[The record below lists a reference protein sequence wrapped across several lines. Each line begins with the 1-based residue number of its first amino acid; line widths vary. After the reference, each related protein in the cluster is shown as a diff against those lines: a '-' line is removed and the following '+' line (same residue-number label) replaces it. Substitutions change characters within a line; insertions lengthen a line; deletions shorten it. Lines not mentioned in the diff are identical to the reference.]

1 MTEHVTVCD
10 QAYDPSTTP
19 KYDLHSVSSLTTYQL
34 RQELVRLGAFERFF
48 PPEKVQ
54 YCCYDS
60 LLEAH
65 ITLLR
70 EAKAEEEAA
79 AFARHNAE
87 VEARKAQ
94 LAEAKAARMQDEHE
108 SEKDALFQFSAHELN
123 VRRMITRSSQ
133 RRSPSPSAHVR
144 PPSRLRTRAPLAA
157 SCVPLRRA
165 PKCPP
170 TSARVSKFLNLRR
183 FYRGAGRARER
194 GANGRRDGGRF
205 CVLPPARSP
214 SRASPRS

>member
-79 AFARHNAE
+79 AFAKHNAE

-94 LAEAKAARMQDEHE
+94 LAEAKAARKREAEERSRKRREAQKAALHADHG
-108 SEKDALFQFSAHELN
+108 DAAPGDATPNPEVKTADTLPSL
-123 VRRMITRSSQ
+123 ILRSK
-133 RRSPSPSAHVR
+133 PV
-144 PPSRLRTRAPLAA
+144 
-157 SCVPLRRA
+157 VEV
-165 PKCPP
+165 
-170 TSARVSKFLNLRR
+170 VSSTT
-183 FYRGAGRARER
+183 GE
-194 GANGRRDGGRF
+194 
-205 CVLPPARSP
+205 
-214 SRASPRS
+214 

>member
-1 MTEHVTVCD
+1 M
-10 QAYDPSTTP
+10 
-19 KYDLHSVSSLTTYQL
+19 SSLTTYQL

-79 AFARHNAE
+79 QFARHNAE

-94 LAEAKAARMQDEHE
+94 LAEAKAARKKEAEERSRKRREAQKAALADGAAAPADETPTHE
-108 SEKDALFQFSAHELN
+108 VKTSDSLPSL
-123 VRRMITRSSQ
+123 ILRSK
-133 RRSPSPSAHVR
+133 PV
-144 PPSRLRTRAPLAA
+144 
-157 SCVPLRRA
+157 VEV
-165 PKCPP
+165 
-170 TSARVSKFLNLRR
+170 VSSTT
-183 FYRGAGRARER
+183 GE
-194 GANGRRDGGRF
+194 
-205 CVLPPARSP
+205 
-214 SRASPRS
+214 

>member
-79 AFARHNAE
+79 QFARHNAE

-94 LAEAKAARMQDEHE
+94 LAEAKAARKREAEERSRKRREAQKAALHADHG
-108 SEKDALFQFSAHELN
+108 DAAPADATPTPEVKTADSLPSL
-123 VRRMITRSSQ
+123 ILRSK
-133 RRSPSPSAHVR
+133 PV
-144 PPSRLRTRAPLAA
+144 
-157 SCVPLRRA
+157 VEV
-165 PKCPP
+165 
-170 TSARVSKFLNLRR
+170 VSSTT
-183 FYRGAGRARER
+183 GE
-194 GANGRRDGGRF
+194 
-205 CVLPPARSP
+205 
-214 SRASPRS
+214 

>member
-87 VEARKAQ
+87 VEARKAA
-94 LAEAKAARMQDEHE
+94 LAEAKAARKREAE
-108 SEKDALFQFSAHELN
+108 E
-123 VRRMITRSSQ
+123 R
-133 RRSPSPSAHVR
+133 
-144 PPSRLRTRAPLAA
+144 SRLRREAQKAALADGAAAPADETRTPAVKTTDSLPSLI
-157 SCVPLRRA
+157 LRSK
-165 PKCPP
+165 PVVEV
-170 TSARVSKFLNLRR
+170 VSSTT
-183 FYRGAGRARER
+183 GE
-194 GANGRRDGGRF
+194 
-205 CVLPPARSP
+205 
-214 SRASPRS
+214 

>member
-94 LAEAKAARMQDEHE
+94 LAEAKAARKREAE
-108 SEKDALFQFSAHELN
+108 E
-123 VRRMITRSSQ
+123 R
-133 RRSPSPSAHVR
+133 
-144 PPSRLRTRAPLAA
+144 SRLRREAQKAA
-157 SCVPLRRA
+157 LQ
-165 PKCPP
+165 
-170 TSARVSKFLNLRR
+170 
-183 FYRGAGRARER
+183 
-194 GANGRRDGGRF
+194 DGGDAMPADETPTPA
-205 CVLPPARSP
+205 VKTTDSLPSLILRSKP
-214 SRASPRS
+214 VVEVVSSTTGE

>member
-10 QAYDPSTTP
+10 QAYVPSTTP
-19 KYDLHSVSSLTTYQL
+19 KYALHSVSSLTTYQL

-94 LAEAKAARMQDEHE
+94 LAEAKAARKKEAE
-108 SEKDALFQFSAHELN
+108 E
-123 VRRMITRSSQ
+123 R
-133 RRSPSPSAHVR
+133 
-144 PPSRLRTRAPLAA
+144 SRLRREAQKAA
-157 SCVPLRRA
+157 LHADHGDAGPADETPTHEVKTSDSLPSLILRSKPVVEVVSSVP
-165 PKCPP
+165 
-170 TSARVSKFLNLRR
+170 
-183 FYRGAGRARER
+183 
-194 GANGRRDGGRF
+194 GGE
-205 CVLPPARSP
+205 
-214 SRASPRS
+214 

>member
-79 AFARHNAE
+79 QFARHNAE

-94 LAEAKAARMQDEHE
+94 LAEAKAARKREAEERSRKRREAQKAALHADHGDAVADEPSKHE
-108 SEKDALFQFSAHELN
+108 VKKFEMPAAEPPLPSLIL
-123 VRRMITRSSQ
+123 RSK
-133 RRSPSPSAHVR
+133 PV
-144 PPSRLRTRAPLAA
+144 
-157 SCVPLRRA
+157 VEV
-165 PKCPP
+165 
-170 TSARVSKFLNLRR
+170 VSSTT
-183 FYRGAGRARER
+183 GE
-194 GANGRRDGGRF
+194 
-205 CVLPPARSP
+205 
-214 SRASPRS
+214 

>member
-79 AFARHNAE
+79 QFARHNAE

-94 LAEAKAARMQDEHE
+94 LAEAKAARKKEAEERSRRRREAQKAALHADHGDAAPGDEAPNHE
-108 SEKDALFQFSAHELN
+108 VKKFEMPAADPPLPSLIL
-123 VRRMITRSSQ
+123 RSK
-133 RRSPSPSAHVR
+133 PV
-144 PPSRLRTRAPLAA
+144 
-157 SCVPLRRA
+157 VEV
-165 PKCPP
+165 
-170 TSARVSKFLNLRR
+170 VSSTT
-183 FYRGAGRARER
+183 GE
-194 GANGRRDGGRF
+194 
-205 CVLPPARSP
+205 
-214 SRASPRS
+214 

>member
-79 AFARHNAE
+79 QFARHNAE

-94 LAEAKAARMQDEHE
+94 LAEAKAARKREAEERSRKRREAQKAALHADHGDAGPADETPTHE
-108 SEKDALFQFSAHELN
+108 VKKFEMPAADPLPSLIL
-123 VRRMITRSSQ
+123 RSKPVVEVVS
-133 RRSPSPSAHVR
+133 S
-144 PPSRLRTRAPLAA
+144 
-157 SCVPLRRA
+157 VP
-165 PKCPP
+165 
-170 TSARVSKFLNLRR
+170 
-183 FYRGAGRARER
+183 
-194 GANGRRDGGRF
+194 GGE
-205 CVLPPARSP
+205 
-214 SRASPRS
+214 

>member
-79 AFARHNAE
+79 AFAKHNAE

-94 LAEAKAARMQDEHE
+94 LAEAKAARKKEAE
-108 SEKDALFQFSAHELN
+108 E
-123 VRRMITRSSQ
+123 R
-133 RRSPSPSAHVR
+133 
-144 PPSRLRTRAPLAA
+144 SRLRREAQKAALDGDAAPGDATPNPGQNGGHIAVAHPAVEARRRGRVFDDRRVIA
-157 SCVPLRRA
+157 SWWLC
-165 PKCPP
+165 
-170 TSARVSKFLNLRR
+170 NLI
-183 FYRGAGRARER
+183 GTI
-194 GANGRRDGGRF
+194 
-205 CVLPPARSP
+205 
-214 SRASPRS
+214 

>member
-48 PPEKVQ
+48 PPERVQ

-79 AFARHNAE
+79 QFTRHNAE

-94 LAEAKAARMQDEHE
+94 LAEAKAARKREAEERSRKRREAQKAALHADHGDAAADEPAKHE
-108 SEKDALFQFSAHELN
+108 VKKFEMPAADPLPSLIL
-123 VRRMITRSSQ
+123 RSK
-133 RRSPSPSAHVR
+133 PV
-144 PPSRLRTRAPLAA
+144 
-157 SCVPLRRA
+157 VEV
-165 PKCPP
+165 
-170 TSARVSKFLNLRR
+170 VSSTT
-183 FYRGAGRARER
+183 GE
-194 GANGRRDGGRF
+194 
-205 CVLPPARSP
+205 
-214 SRASPRS
+214 

>member
-79 AFARHNAE
+79 QFTRHNAE

-94 LAEAKAARMQDEHE
+94 LAEAKAARKREAE
-108 SEKDALFQFSAHELN
+108 E
-123 VRRMITRSSQ
+123 R
-133 RRSPSPSAHVR
+133 
-144 PPSRLRTRAPLAA
+144 SRLRREAQKAALADGAAAPGDATPNPEVKTADTLP
-157 SCVPLRRA
+157 SLILRSK
-165 PKCPP
+165 PVVEV
-170 TSARVSKFLNLRR
+170 VSSTT
-183 FYRGAGRARER
+183 GE
-194 GANGRRDGGRF
+194 
-205 CVLPPARSP
+205 
-214 SRASPRS
+214 

>member
-79 AFARHNAE
+79 QFAKHNAE
-87 VEARKAQ
+87 VEARQAR
-94 LAEAKAARMQDEHE
+94 LAEAKAARKKEAE
-108 SEKDALFQFSAHELN
+108 E
-123 VRRMITRSSQ
+123 R
-133 RRSPSPSAHVR
+133 
-144 PPSRLRTRAPLAA
+144 SRLRREAQKAALHADHGDAAADETPKHEVKKFEMPAAEPLP
-157 SCVPLRRA
+157 SLILRSK
-165 PKCPP
+165 PVVEV
-170 TSARVSKFLNLRR
+170 VSSTT
-183 FYRGAGRARER
+183 GE
-194 GANGRRDGGRF
+194 
-205 CVLPPARSP
+205 
-214 SRASPRS
+214 

>member
-70 EAKAEEEAA
+70 EAKAEEEEAQ
-79 AFARHNAE
+79 FARHNAE

-94 LAEAKAARMQDEHE
+94 LAEAKAARKKEAEERSRKRREAQKAALADGAAAPADETPTHE
-108 SEKDALFQFSAHELN
+108 VKTSDSLPSL
-123 VRRMITRSSQ
+123 ILRSK
-133 RRSPSPSAHVR
+133 PV
-144 PPSRLRTRAPLAA
+144 
-157 SCVPLRRA
+157 VEV
-165 PKCPP
+165 
-170 TSARVSKFLNLRR
+170 VSSTT
-183 FYRGAGRARER
+183 GE
-194 GANGRRDGGRF
+194 
-205 CVLPPARSP
+205 
-214 SRASPRS
+214 

>member
-48 PPEKVQ
+48 PPERVQ

-79 AFARHNAE
+79 A
-87 VEARKAQ
+87 K
-94 LAEAKAARMQDEHE
+94 AKAAAAEETRE
-108 SEKDALFQFSAHELN
+108 
-123 VRRMITRSSQ
+123 RRSS
-133 RRSPSPSAHVR
+133 
-144 PPSRLRTRAPLAA
+144 TR
-157 SCVPLRRA
+157 
-165 PKCPP
+165 
-170 TSARVSKFLNLRR
+170 
-183 FYRGAGRARER
+183 
-194 GANGRRDGGRF
+194 GRREPDRFEAGAAPAVVGGGQGSAVRKTETERAAER
-205 CVLPPARSP
+205 LPEETRYAPIPETDMVSTSIAMSHLWNLDL
-214 SRASPRS
+214 SND

>member
-10 QAYDPSTTP
+10 QAYDPSPTP

-79 AFARHNAE
+79 QFAKHNAE
-87 VEARKAQ
+87 VEARKAA
-94 LAEAKAARMQDEHE
+94 LAPAKALRKKEAEERSRKRREAQ
-108 SEKDALFQFSAHELN
+108 KAALQ
-123 VRRMITRSSQ
+123 
-133 RRSPSPSAHVR
+133 
-144 PPSRLRTRAPLAA
+144 
-157 SCVPLRRA
+157 
-165 PKCPP
+165 
-170 TSARVSKFLNLRR
+170 
-183 FYRGAGRARER
+183 
-194 GANGRRDGGRF
+194 DGGAADETPNHE
-205 CVLPPARSP
+205 VKKIEDPLPSLILRSKP
-214 SRASPRS
+214 VVEVVSSTTGE

>member
-70 EAKAEEEAA
+70 EAKAEEDAA

-94 LAEAKAARMQDEHE
+94 LAEAKAARKREAEERSRKRREAQ
-108 SEKDALFQFSAHELN
+108 KAALQ
-123 VRRMITRSSQ
+123 
-133 RRSPSPSAHVR
+133 
-144 PPSRLRTRAPLAA
+144 
-157 SCVPLRRA
+157 
-165 PKCPP
+165 
-170 TSARVSKFLNLRR
+170 
-183 FYRGAGRARER
+183 
-194 GANGRRDGGRF
+194 DGGAAGETPNHE
-205 CVLPPARSP
+205 VKKIEDPLPSLILRSKP
-214 SRASPRS
+214 VVEVVSSTTGE

>member
-1 MTEHVTVCD
+1 MRGISRLEFDGCPAPGRDTQPKQAAQKAANETMTEHVTVCD

-79 AFARHNAE
+79 QFARHNAE
-87 VEARKAQ
+87 VDARKAQ
-94 LAEAKAARMQDEHE
+94 LAEAKAARKREAEERSRKRREAQKAALADGAAAPADETPTHE
-108 SEKDALFQFSAHELN
+108 VKTADSLPSL
-123 VRRMITRSSQ
+123 ILRSK
-133 RRSPSPSAHVR
+133 PV
-144 PPSRLRTRAPLAA
+144 
-157 SCVPLRRA
+157 VEV
-165 PKCPP
+165 
-170 TSARVSKFLNLRR
+170 VSSTT
-183 FYRGAGRARER
+183 GE
-194 GANGRRDGGRF
+194 
-205 CVLPPARSP
+205 
-214 SRASPRS
+214 